1 MKLTLDFETRS
12 TVDLGSAGPW
22 KYAADQSTDVLC
34 LAVKPDAQVTQL
46 WIPDWLITGAVLEL
60 LPPDILLLSNEE
72 LLRKIDSAGVLEA
85 HNAEFERSIWKHVM
99 GRYGFPEI
107 PLAKWDCTA
116 ARAAT
121 CALPR
126 QLKDTC
132 RVLHVSVQKDME
144 GHRLM
149 LKLCKPRLPRKAEKE
164 ATPTWQQTIYWHEDP
179 KDFVRLFQYCIQD
192 VEAEHAL
199 SKALRPLSSE
209 EKAIW
214 RVDQSVNERGVAI
227 DLESI
232 TGIID
237 TLRTHEKSLLH
248 RMAQLTGGMVESP
261 RQVAKMTSW
270 LAGNGVVAENLQ
282 KHTVAELLQG
292 GMPDNVRQVLE
303 IRQSLGKAST
313 AKFQAM
319 LDRADEDGRARALF
333 LYHAAS
339 TGRYGG
345 KAIQPQNM
353 PRDCYDGATLEEVY
367 RAFGNGD
374 TGFID
379 LFYDD
384 PFQAASRCIRGALT
398 AGPGKELICADYN
411 SIEARGNA
419 WLAGEESILAAFRDG
434 LDLYKVAATGIFG
447 VEYEAIDKTQRQL
460 GKTCIAEG
468 QLVLTDAGLIP
479 IERVPLSAKVWDGE
493 EFVAHDGPIYKG
505 EREVITYEGL
515 TATPDHTI
523 YTEEGDEVELRTAA
537 WFGKRLSQTGI
548 GGSPIRHGRCHIPGH
563 ESGER
568 TKEDTVQMHGMPRGE
583 MGKPEQPCRGENWG
597 VPEMQSASSGTK
609 MAVEASYCRAKP
621 VQEQKRSKLQ
631 ALRGAWNRLQI
642 FLCFGSRAV
651 GTKKSRITPAPGTG
665 PGEQPRELRSR
676 KSPVVN
682 AKTEH
687 VQYEKINSSQSIS
700 QIQGDIPIC
709 KVCGQ
714 HPKEL
719 AGEGSVSGGYSYPLG
734 TSKLQT
740 KRRVWDLLN
749 CGPRNRFTVSGKLV
763 HNCVLALGYQGGIGA
778 FAAMAV
784 AYSIDLETLPA
795 LVMPFATGDEL
806 DGPYGAKALAT
817 TYLKRNPEAMSFE
830 AAVACDVLKRKWR
843 VDNPN
848 ITVSWKSLENAAV
861 DAVINPGQEF
871 RFRRVVYRTWRDSLG
886 NNYLLCKLP
895 SGRILYY
902 FDPQIREITTPWDAT
917 KEVITYYTVDSMTK
931 QWVRRPAYGGLLCE
945 NNTQAMCRDIMA
957 QAMVRCEDAGYP
969 VVLHAH
975 DEIVS
980 EVPEGTGDLDAFCKI
995 LIEVPTWATGMPIA
1009 ADGWVGKRYRK

>member
-12 TVDLGSAGPW
+12 TVDLASAGPW

-34 LAVKPDAQVTQL
+34 LAVKPDTQVTQL
-46 WIPDWLITGAVLEL
+46 WIPDWLITGAILEL
-60 LPPDILLLSNEE
+60 LPPGIILLSDEE
-72 LLRKIDSAGVLEA
+72 LLQKIDAARVLEA

-116 ARAAT
+116 ARAAM

-126 QLKDTC
+126 QLKDAC
-132 RVLHVSVQKDME
+132 RVLRVPVQKDME

-164 ATPTWQQTIYWHEDP
+164 ANQNWQQTTYWHDDP

-192 VEAEHAL
+192 VEAEHSL
-199 SKALRPLSSE
+199 SKALRHLSSE

-214 RVDQSVNERGVAI
+214 RVDQAVNERGVAI

-237 TLRTHEKSLLH
+237 TLRTHEKALLQ

-270 LAGNGVVAENLQ
+270 LAGNGVIAENLQ
-282 KHTVAELLQG
+282 KHTVVELLQG
-292 GMPDNVRQVLE
+292 DMPGNVRQVLE

-319 LDRADEDGRARALF
+319 LDRADDDGRARALF

-367 RAFGNGD
+367 QAFGNGD
-374 TGFID
+374 TGFIE

-419 WLAGEESILAAFRDG
+419 WLAGEESILKAFRAG
-434 LDLYKVAATGIFG
+434 LDLYKVAAAGTFG
-447 VEYEAIDKTQRQL
+447 VKYNEVDKKQRQL
-460 GKTCIAEG
+460 GK
-468 QLVLTDAGLIP
+468 
-479 IERVPLSAKVWDGE
+479 
-493 EFVAHDGPIYKG
+493 
-505 EREVITYEGL
+505 
-515 TATPDHTI
+515 
-523 YTEEGDEVELRTAA
+523 
-537 WFGKRLSQTGI
+537 
-548 GGSPIRHGRCHIPGH
+548 
-563 ESGER
+563 
-568 TKEDTVQMHGMPRGE
+568 VQ
-583 MGKPEQPCRGENWG
+583 
-597 VPEMQSASSGTK
+597 
-609 MAVEASYCRAKP
+609 
-621 VQEQKRSKLQ
+621 
-631 ALRGAWNRLQI
+631 I
-642 FLCFGSRAV
+642 
-651 GTKKSRITPAPGTG
+651 
-665 PGEQPRELRSR
+665 
-676 KSPVVN
+676 
-682 AKTEH
+682 
-687 VQYEKINSSQSIS
+687 
-700 QIQGDIPIC
+700 
-709 KVCGQ
+709 
-714 HPKEL
+714 
-719 AGEGSVSGGYSYPLG
+719 
-734 TSKLQT
+734 
-740 KRRVWDLLN
+740 
-749 CGPRNRFTVSGKLV
+749 
-763 HNCVLALGYQGGIGA
+763 LALGYQGGIGA

-795 LVMPFATGDEL
+795 LVMPFATRDEL

-848 ITVSWKSLENAAV
+848 ITASWKSLENAAV
-861 DAVINPGQEF
+861 DAVMNPGQEF
-871 RFRRVVYRTWRDSLG
+871 RYRRVVYRTWRDSLG

-902 FDPQIREITTPWDAT
+902 FDPQIREITTPWDEA

-1009 ADGWVGKRYRK
+1009 SDGWVGKRYRK